1 MTAEGRGRGATGGPV
16 WAVIPAAGRGERMGA
31 KKQDL
36 RLGGRPLLALTLGV
50 FETTPAVAGVVVAVP
65 REDVAVWRRR
75 LARLRKVR
83 AVVAGGAVRQASVAR
98 GLAALPPGAGWVVV
112 HDGVRP
118 FVTRRLLETVI
129 AEARA
134 WGAATA
140 ALPLAETVKRGLDGW
155 VKETVEREGLW
166 TIQTPQAF
174 RLSLLREAHA
184 RAEAEGIQGT
194 DDAVLVERLGH
205 PVRLVT
211 GLATNLKI
219 TRPEE
224 LELARAL
231 LRRAG
236 RRGP

>member
-1 MTAEGRGRGATGGPV
+1 
-16 WAVIPAAGRGERMGA
+16 
-31 KKQDL
+31 
-36 RLGGRPLLALTLGV
+36 
-50 FETTPAVAGVVVAVP
+50 
-65 REDVAVWRRR
+65 
-75 LARLRKVR
+75 
-83 AVVAGGAVRQASVAR
+83 
-98 GLAALPPGAGWVVV
+98 
-112 HDGVRP
+112 
-118 FVTRRLLETVI
+118 
-129 AEARA
+129 
-134 WGAATA
+134 
-140 ALPLAETVKRGLDGW
+140 
-155 VKETVEREGLW
+155 ETVEREGLW

-184 RAEAEGIQGT
+184 RAEAEGVQGT